1 MPRAIWTGTLSFGL
15 VTIPVRMF
23 NATEARDVRFHQ
35 LERETG
41 RRIRYVRTTETE
53 GFGAD
58 AWWSPPP
65 ETWSQERP
73 EAGPTAVEDGGE
85 EGSRPE
91 APATDWPSPGR
102 APGPGPVDYSDVVKG
117 YEVAPDR
124 FVTVSQEEL
133 RDLRPEA
140 THTIDIEDF
149 VDLADIDPVSFERSY
164 VLAPQYGSEKPY
176 ALLLRAMEDAGQV
189 GIGRFVLRTKEHLA
203 AIRPR
208 DGAIGLET
216 LFYGDEVRPVEEFG
230 NLPVRAEVSDREV
243 AMARQLI
250 DLLATEWDPTRY
262 KDTYRERVMAL
273 IEGKVGEGDLVE
285 EPEAAE
291 PPRVAD
297 LMGALKASVE
307 AARAEKRQTG

>member
-1 MPRAIWTGTLSFGL
+1 M
-15 VTIPVRMF
+15 
-23 NATEARDVRFHQ
+23 
-35 LERETG
+35 
-41 RRIRYVRTTETE
+41 
-53 GFGAD
+53 
-58 AWWSPPP
+58 
-65 ETWSQERP
+65 
-73 EAGPTAVEDGGE
+73 
-85 EGSRPE
+85 
-91 APATDWPSPGR
+91 TDWSSSAGREPS
-102 APGPGPVDYSDVVKG
+102 AGPVDYSDVVKG

-124 FVTVSQEEL
+124 FVTVTQEEL

-176 ALLLRAMEDAGQV
+176 ALLLRAMEEAGQV

-216 LFYGDEVRPVEEFG
+216 LFYGDEVRPVDEFG

-262 KDTYRERVMAL
+262 QDTYRERVMAL
-273 IEGKVGEGDLVE
+273 IEGKVGDGELVE

-297 LMGALKASVE
+297 LMAALKASVE

>member
-1 MPRAIWTGTLSFGL
+1 MPRAVWTGTLSFGL

-23 NATEARDVRFHQ
+23 NATEAKDVRFHQ
-35 LERETG
+35 LERKTG
-41 RRIRYVRTTETE
+41 RRIRYARTTEAE
-53 GFGAD
+53 GFGGD
-58 AWWSPPP
+58 PWWSPAS
-65 ETWSQERP
+65 E
-73 EAGPTAVEDGGE
+73 
-85 EGSRPE
+85 SRPE
-91 APATDWPSPGR
+91 EQEDAGPADQEGRDEEHAFEGERTDRTFDREPPPS
-102 APGPGPVDYSDVVKG
+102 PVDYSDVVKG

-133 RDLRPEA
+133 RELRPEA

-164 VLAPQYGSEKPY
+164 VLAPQHGSEKPY

-208 DGAIGLET
+208 EGAIGLET

-262 KDTYRERVMAL
+262 QDTYRERVLAL
-273 IEGKVGEGDLVE
+273 IEGKLGEGELVV

-297 LMGALKASVE
+297 LMAALKASVE